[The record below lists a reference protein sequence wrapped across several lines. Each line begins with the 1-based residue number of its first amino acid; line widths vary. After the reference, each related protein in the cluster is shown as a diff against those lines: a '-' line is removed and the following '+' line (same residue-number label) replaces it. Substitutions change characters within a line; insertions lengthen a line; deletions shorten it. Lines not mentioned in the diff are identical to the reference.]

1 MVDRSLAI
9 FLGIIVLVLYLVVAI
24 YLKVKPKMIAISCVF
39 IAYLTAVVA
48 ITLFPITYDSYSN
61 IQYDGGLTWY
71 NFIPFKTINEM
82 ISDGFSANDATQIFG
97 NILLGLPFG
106 VFVLFFLRKPKW
118 WVLIL
123 LAFSLTI
130 AIEMSQFLMGLVA
143 GNMYRNVDIDDI
155 ILNSFG
161 TFLGYGVYKLLP
173 FQIKEI

>member
-106 VFVLFFLRKPKW
+106 VFVLFFLR
-118 WVLIL
+118 
-123 LAFSLTI
+123 
-130 AIEMSQFLMGLVA
+130 
-143 GNMYRNVDIDDI
+143 
-155 ILNSFG
+155 
-161 TFLGYGVYKLLP
+161 
-173 FQIKEI
+173 

>member
-1 MVDRSLAI
+1 
-9 FLGIIVLVLYLVVAI
+9 
-24 YLKVKPKMIAISCVF
+24 
-39 IAYLTAVVA
+39 
-48 ITLFPITYDSYSN
+48 
-61 IQYDGGLTWY
+61 
-71 NFIPFKTINEM
+71 M

-123 LAFSLTI
+123 LAFSLTV
-130 AIEMSQFLMGLVA
+130 AVEMSQFLMGLVA

-173 FQIKEI
+173 SKIKEI

>member
-71 NFIPFKTINEM
+71 NFIPFKTINEKGEEGESRM
-82 ISDGFSANDATQIFG
+82 FYLNATIDSPASEVNRQLNTFE
-97 NILLGLPFG
+97 
-106 VFVLFFLRKPKW
+106 LRKKW
-118 WVLIL
+118 DYEID
-123 LAFSLTI
+123 FS
-130 AIEMSQFLMGLVA
+130 
-143 GNMYRNVDIDDI
+143 DW
-155 ILNSFG
+155 
-161 TFLGYGVYKLLP
+161 
-173 FQIKEI
+173 

>member
-48 ITLFPITYDSYSN
+48 ITLFPIDFDDSSIEYC
-61 IQYDGGLTWY
+61 GGLTWY

-173 FQIKEI
+173 SQIKEI